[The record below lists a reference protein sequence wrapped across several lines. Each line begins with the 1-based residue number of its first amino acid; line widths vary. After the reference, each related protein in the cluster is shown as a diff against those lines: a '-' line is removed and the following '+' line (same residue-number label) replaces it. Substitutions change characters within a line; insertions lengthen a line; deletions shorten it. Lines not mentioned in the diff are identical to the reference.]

1 VAGVPGG
8 AVMVVPESRKALLW
22 AAAEKG
28 VAAPGALWW
37 PALAP
42 LTPEERAAVRR
53 IVAKAL
59 EAPAGA

>member
-1 VAGVPGG
+1 
-8 AVMVVPESRKALLW
+8 MVVPESRKALLW